1 MVRMKWR
8 IWGVFGLAILGMGT
22 VRAQDTTAVAQPRF
36 APKRILL
43 LTATNPADIKKVPA
57 AELEATAAQALRSL
71 FAAPQ
76 YRAVSESESKTGL
89 VKAAEGR
96 INSKSTIRRD
106 NPLWLAERSPAE
118 TTAALV
124 AAGKAAGADAVAFAV
139 VREGTRQE
147 VELAVWYVRV
157 QTRTAVSEGSVL
169 RRSEGNYS
177 GTQPAPDNSSASSI
191 NLPPLGTEKP
201 RTLTTNLAP
210 PLDSV
215 KQKLLIV
222 QMLTEWSQKLPN

>member
-1 MVRMKWR
+1 M
-8 IWGVFGLAILGMGT
+8 LGIGT
-22 VRAQDTTAVAQPRF
+22 LQAQDTPVAKQPRF
-36 APKRILL
+36 APKRIVLF
-43 LTATNPADIKKVPA
+43 TATNPASRNKLPA
-57 AELEATAAQALRSL
+57 PELEATAAQALRNL

-76 YRAVSESESKTGL
+76 YSAVSEVESKASL

-96 INSKSTIRRD
+96 IAPKSSQRRD
-106 NPLWLAERSPAE
+106 NPVWLAERSPSE

-124 AAGKAAGADAVAFAV
+124 AAGKAAGADVVALAV
-139 VREGTRQE
+139 VREGTRQD

-157 QTRTAVSEGSVL
+157 QSKTAVSEGNVL
-169 RRSEGNYS
+169 HRTEGNYS
-177 GTQPAPDNSSASSI
+177 RTQPAPDNSSASAI

-201 RTLTTNLAP
+201 RTLTTKPAP

-215 KQKLLIV
+215 KQKLLVI